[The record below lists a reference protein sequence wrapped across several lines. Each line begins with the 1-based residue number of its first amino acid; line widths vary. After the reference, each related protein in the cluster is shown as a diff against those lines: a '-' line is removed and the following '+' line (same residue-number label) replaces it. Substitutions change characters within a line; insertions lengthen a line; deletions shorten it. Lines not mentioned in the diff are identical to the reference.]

1 LSGRIRFG
9 DVKEI
14 RDQMDVPTSNLV
26 FDLKEVTLVDWDVV
40 RFLGAC
46 ELEGV
51 KLVHCPRYIRDWIS
65 QERNP

>member
-1 LSGRIRFG
+1 
-9 DVKEI
+9 
-14 RDQMDVPTSNLV
+14 MDVPTSDLV

-65 QERNP
+65 RERNPETG

>member
-1 LSGRIRFG
+1 
-9 DVKEI
+9 
-14 RDQMDVPTSNLV
+14 MDVPTSDLV

-40 RFLGAC
+40 RFLGAS

-65 QERNP
+65 RERNPETG